1 MIPNTGH
8 GAEVGRHRAKILCF
22 LLGQEPF
29 GGGFHG
35 PVAESVDRPFGA
47 DAEHGER
54 VALVLLVLEVYFFVG
69 DEVLLGGCERESM
82 AILIGR
88 GRHVWY
94 RFVCDMRFQFYVG
107 YIE

>member
-1 MIPNTGH
+1 
-8 GAEVGRHRAKILCF
+8 
-22 LLGQEPF
+22 
-29 GGGFHG
+29 
-35 PVAESVDRPFGA
+35 
-47 DAEHGER
+47 